1 VIFLKPLAGNSV
13 LSIATNNHQN
23 MKTNIAKTILFALV
37 TAALVAVPAIS
48 RAQDSTN
55 MPAAAAPKKH
65 GTPPIHGKV
74 AAVDTAAMTITIGE
88 STINITSETKI
99 SKDGQ
104 PATLSDIVVGDTVSA
119 SYKKDDAGKMNAT
132 TIRDGKKKKAATAAA
147 TPAPGTP

>member
-1 VIFLKPLAGNSV
+1 LQPE
-13 LSIATNNHQN
+13 TNNRQN
-23 MKTNIAKTILFALV
+23 MKISIAKTTLFALV

-55 MPAAAAPKKH
+55 MPADNAPAAAPKKH

-99 SKDGQ
+99 SKDGK
-104 PATLSDIVVGDTVSA
+104 PATLSDIVVGDAVSA
-119 SYKKDDAGKMNAT
+119 SYKKDEAGKLNAT
-132 TIRDGKKKKAATAAA
+132 TIRDGKKKKEAPATPPA
-147 TPAPGTP
+147 PAPGTP

>member
-1 VIFLKPLAGNSV
+1 
-13 LSIATNNHQN
+13 
-23 MKTNIAKTILFALV
+23 MKTNIAKTTLFALV

-55 MPAAAAPKKH
+55 MPADNAAAAAPKKH

-119 SYKKDDAGKMNAT
+119 SYKKDDAGKLNAT
-132 TIRDGKKKKAATAAA
+132 TIRDGKKKKAAPA
-147 TPAPGTP
+147 TTPAPAPAPGTP